1 MYEERLYP
9 FCIAFFLLCFDLF
22 LSKCRMK
29 ASDFSEFGSHAS
41 MQAGQILGNAGYT
54 PVLMNF
60 ANESFGKMGAG
71 CLFFALAVHLAW
83 TTAYTTL
90 HRSSQGMFKKC
101 PKYAHISLPW
111 NTFVFSFCMY

>member
-9 FCIAFFLLCFDLF
+9 FCIALFLLCFDLF

-29 ASDFSEFGSHAS
+29 ASDFSEFGSHSS

-60 ANESFGKMGAG
+60 ANESFGKMGG
-71 CLFFALAVHLAW
+71 WMPFLCTGSSFGMDNCLYH
-83 TTAYTTL
+83 T
-90 HRSSQGMFKKC
+90 SQIFTGD
-101 PKYAHISLPW
+101 
-111 NTFVFSFCMY
+111 V